1 MTNAGGQSAESSSST
16 MNPTEVVAGSTSWR
30 GPLSSVNSA
39 YSRASND
46 DSRGCAAVAWCGQRA
61 RSGSA
66 IPTPTVT
73 AVAREAFPTYVQQF
87 NAIGCVPPGEKPLT
101 MGVTA
106 RACVGR

>member
-46 DSRGCAAVAWCGQRA
+46 DSRGCAAAA
-61 RSGSA
+61 
-66 IPTPTVT
+66 
-73 AVAREAFPTYVQQF
+73 
-87 NAIGCVPPGEKPLT
+87 
-101 MGVTA
+101 
-106 RACVGR
+106 